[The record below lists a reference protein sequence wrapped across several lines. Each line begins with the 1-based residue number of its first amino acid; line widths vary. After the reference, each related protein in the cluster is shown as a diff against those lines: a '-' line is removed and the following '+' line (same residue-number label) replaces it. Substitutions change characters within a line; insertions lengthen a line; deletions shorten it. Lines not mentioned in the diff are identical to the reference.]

1 MKQQAKEI
9 LEKQLIV
16 HEGIRLKPYRDT
28 VGKLTIGVGRNLD
41 DVGINFGEAMFML
54 SADIEKAA
62 AATAKYINNFSD
74 LSENRQAAL
83 ANMAFNLGERGFSL
97 FLKMIDAIQAGDFE
111 LAAQQMLESR
121 WANQVGNRAKD
132 LATLMRTG

>member
-1 MKQQAKEI
+1 MKQQTKEI

-41 DVGINFGEAMFML
+41 DVGINFGEAMFL
-54 SADIEKAA
+54 LNADIEKAA
-62 AATAKYINNFSD
+62 AAAAKHINNFSE

-83 ANMAFNLGERGFSL
+83 VNMAFNLGERGLSL

-111 LAAQQMLESR
+111 LAAQEMLESR

-132 LATLMRTG
+132 LAMLMRTG